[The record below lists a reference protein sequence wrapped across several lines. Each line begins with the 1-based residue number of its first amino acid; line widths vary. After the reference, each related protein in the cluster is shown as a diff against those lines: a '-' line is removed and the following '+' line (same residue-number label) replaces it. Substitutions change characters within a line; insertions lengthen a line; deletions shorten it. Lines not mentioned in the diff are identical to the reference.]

1 MPQMAQK
8 AYLTHSGLQHCLL
21 FYLLFFYASTSTK
34 SLPNALRLAALLTVQ
49 LVIYFMS
56 QLAQNSYLTHSG
68 LQPEI
73 VSGLGINPAVQRQMA
88 FPLPVTEHSAPG
100 PHGEGSHGSGF
111 GTHRWLWHT

>member
-1 MPQMAQK
+1 MPQLAQTV
-8 AYLTHSGLQHCLL
+8 YLTHFGLQHCLL
-21 FYLLFFYASTSTK
+21 CSTCYLYYASTGTK
-34 SLPNALRLAALLTVQ
+34 SLPNGLRLAALLTI
-49 LVIYFMS
+49 LLFLYFMP
-56 QLAQNSYLTHSG
+56 QLAEKAYLTHSG

-111 GTHRWLWHT
+111 GTHR